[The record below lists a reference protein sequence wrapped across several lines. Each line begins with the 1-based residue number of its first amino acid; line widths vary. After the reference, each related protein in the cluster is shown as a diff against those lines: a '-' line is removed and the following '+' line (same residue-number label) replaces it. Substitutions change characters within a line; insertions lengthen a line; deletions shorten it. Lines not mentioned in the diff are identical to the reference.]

1 MCEHTIKGDQLPME
15 SLTHF
20 IETLKTLELNIFII
34 STNLEPLIIN
44 QYVPPHLEQLT
55 RDPEINKYIDS
66 ITQQLIVLNELISPI
81 AKSAKAATYTKNLD
95 RTEPYAN
102 FIIDE
107 APIVKE
113 GYYKQLSFEELLVNS
128 SKEIKPIKRQK
139 PFDYSGTCI
148 HCGAPNGYIYS
159 HTKTQLRCKVCLG
172 TFTLHPT
179 YHDEITHH
187 CPHCERKLEVA
198 HDRADYDVLKCHN
211 DQCSFYLKNK
221 KLLNTGETKRLKIN
235 QHQYKLRYHFRL
247 FDFNIAEIKANLPF
261 SIHSKVDLSKI
272 HHSQYI
278 LGLVL
283 TYYVNYGL
291 SSRKTS
297 RILYEVHGIKISHQT
312 IVNYAEASASI
323 TEALND
329 AYPYE
334 LSNTIT
340 FDETYIKV
348 KGKSNYV
355 FFGSDTLNKIIT
367 SYRIFRHRTTRNAVT
382 TLYQTLNKFPTIP
395 SDLNI
400 VTDGN
405 PIYNASQVFFSMND
419 INFDLYQVIGVK
431 NADEVSRKWRVYK
444 QVEERLNRTYKQN
457 YYGTNGYGSLRNAN
471 VYMSLYVSFYN
482 FLRSHSALKYRTPIQ
497 LDTFEDDDLMP
508 NKWLKLLA
516 YSSSLFHP
524 QEYIA

>member
-1 MCEHTIKGDQLPME
+1 MCEQTIKGDQLPME

-20 IETLKTLELNIFII
+20 IEILKTLELNIFII
-34 STNLEPLIIN
+34 NTNLEPLIMN
-44 QYVPPHLEQLT
+44 QYVPPHLEELT
-55 RDPEINKYIDS
+55 KDPEINKYIDS
-66 ITQQLIVLNELISPI
+66 INQQLICLNELISPI
-81 AKSAKAATYTKNLD
+81 AKSAKAATYTKSLD

-107 APIVKE
+107 APVVKE
-113 GYYKQLSFEELLVNS
+113 SHYKQLSFEELLVNS
-128 SKEIKPIKRQK
+128 TKEIKPIKRQK

-148 HCGAPNGYIYS
+148 HCGAPNGFIYS

-172 TFTLHPT
+172 TFTIHPA

-187 CPHCERKLEVA
+187 CPHCEFKLSLK
-198 HDRADYDVLKCHN
+198 HIRSDYNVLTCNN
-211 DQCSFYLKNK
+211 DSCPFYIKNQ
-221 KLLNTGETKRLKIN
+221 KLLKSGNANHLKVHKN
-235 QHQYKLRYHFRL
+235 AYKLRYNFRL

-261 SIHSKVDLSKI
+261 SIHSKIDLSKI
-272 HHSQYI
+272 HHSQYT

-297 RILYEVHGIKISHQT
+297 RILHEIHGIKISHQT
-312 IVNYAEASASI
+312 IVNYAEATASI

-367 SYRIFRHRTTRNAVT
+367 SYRIFKHRTTRNAVT
-382 TLYQTLNKFPTIP
+382 TLYQTFNKFPSIP
-395 SDLNI
+395 FDLNI

-419 INFDLYQVIGVK
+419 IKFDLYQVIGVK
-431 NADEVSRKWRVYK
+431 NKDDVSRK
-444 QVEERLNRTYKQN
+444 
-457 YYGTNGYGSLRNAN
+457 
-471 VYMSLYVSFYN
+471 
-482 FLRSHSALKYRTPIQ
+482 
-497 LDTFEDDDLMP
+497 
-508 NKWLKLLA
+508 
-516 YSSSLFHP
+516 
-524 QEYIA
+524 